1 MLVSDNESIQK
12 FIAEKANGRLLQR
25 MNRAERTGNTG
36 AYNRI
41 RRELY
46 RDYGVYLREQENND
60 TA

>member
-1 MLVSDNESIQK
+1 MLVSENKNSQK
-12 FIAEKANGRLLQR
+12 FIAQKANARLLQQ
-25 MNRAERTGNTG
+25 MNRAESIGDTIT
-36 AYNRI
+36 YNRL